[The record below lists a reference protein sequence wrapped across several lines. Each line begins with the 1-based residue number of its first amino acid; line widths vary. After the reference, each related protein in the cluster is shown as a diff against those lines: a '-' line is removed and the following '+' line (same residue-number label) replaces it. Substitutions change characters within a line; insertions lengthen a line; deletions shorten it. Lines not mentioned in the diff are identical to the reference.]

1 MIGIKLR
8 QPALSSRSRFTAR
21 FCHEVNRE
29 FRYHILAEGIT
40 RKLLFRPTA
49 SSSNTHLSQRATPF
63 LTTPLP
69 CPPAPHLLFILC
81 SSCAVVEYLRAAG
94 TCSPKCAV
102 KILDT
107 ILPFV
112 LRDLRIN
119 LRRLRRAEKNA
130 SALRYSRELVNI
142 YVCAW
147 NCISARS
154 RERVCTCATVP
165 SGFLPS
171 YSSFS
176 SFCHPYEHW
185 QARRTTPGAL
195 PTDVPSINHNIR
207 INILRASFVLRC
219 STAPP
224 LLAVNRTDNQ
234 WNVKQKTKSLKK
246 IQQIIY
252 LLLSVLESEL
262 NNYIYFLVLLA
273 SRIRKL

>member
-1 MIGIKLR
+1 MPMIGIKPR
-8 QPALSSRSRFTAR
+8 QPALPGGSRFTAR
-21 FCHEVNRE
+21 FCHEVSRE
-29 FRYHILAEGIT
+29 FRYHTLGEGIT

-119 LRRLRRAEKNA
+119 LWRLRRAEKNA

-142 YVCAW
+142 YVC
-147 NCISARS
+147 
-154 RERVCTCATVP
+154 VCKCVYV
-165 SGFLPS
+165 G
-171 YSSFS
+171 
-176 SFCHPYEHW
+176 E
-185 QARRTTPGAL
+185 
-195 PTDVPSINHNIR
+195 
-207 INILRASFVLRC
+207 
-219 STAPP
+219 
-224 LLAVNRTDNQ
+224 
-234 WNVKQKTKSLKK
+234 
-246 IQQIIY
+246 
-252 LLLSVLESEL
+252 SV
-262 NNYIYFLVLLA
+262 
-273 SRIRKL
+273 